1 MARSSRIAGCLL
13 ALTAFAGPR
22 ARGAERAVAVTFDD
36 LPGGHAAVVAN
47 DVASLEELTRK
58 LLDAVRKHRIPAV
71 GFVNEAKLFVEGEGP
86 GGVEGRT
93 ALLRMWLE
101 AGLELGNHTYSHWDL
116 DRTPLPQ
123 FQADVIR
130 GEAVTRGLLQARGQT
145 LRYFRH
151 PFLHVGEEVGKRHA
165 FEAFLASRGYTVAPV
180 TVDNDEYVYAA
191 VYADALRRGDAAAAA
206 RIGDDYLRYMDEVF
220 SFFEDVSRRVVGR
233 EIRQVLL
240 LHANRL
246 NADRFD
252 ALAEALVRRGYRFIP
267 LAEALKDDVYR
278 RPDTFVGSPGNSWFN
293 HWEVTAG
300 RPRVPTPGPP
310 EWITKAYAA
319 VSR

>member
-1 MARSSRIAGCLL
+1 
-13 ALTAFAGPR
+13 
-22 ARGAERAVAVTFDD
+22 
-36 LPGGHAAVVAN
+36 
-47 DVASLEELTRK
+47 
-58 LLDAVRKHRIPAV
+58 
-71 GFVNEAKLFVEGEGP
+71 VNEGKLFVEGEGP

-93 ALLRMWLE
+93 ALLRMWVD
-101 AGLELGNHTYSHWDL
+101 AGLELGNHSYSHWDL

-130 GEAVTRGLLQARGQT
+130 GEAVTRRLLQARGQT

-151 PFLHVGEEVGKRHA
+151 PFLHVGEELGKRRA
-165 FEAFLASRGYTVAPV
+165 FEAFLATRGYTVAPV

-220 SFFEDVSRRVVGR
+220 SFFEGVSRKAAGR
-233 EIRQVLL
+233 EIPHVLL
-240 LHANRL
+240 LHANSL
-246 NADRFD
+246 NADRFG
-252 ALAEALVRRGYRFIP
+252 ALAEALVRRGYRFVP

-300 RPRVPTPGPP
+300 RPRVPTPEAP

-319 VSR
+319 LSR